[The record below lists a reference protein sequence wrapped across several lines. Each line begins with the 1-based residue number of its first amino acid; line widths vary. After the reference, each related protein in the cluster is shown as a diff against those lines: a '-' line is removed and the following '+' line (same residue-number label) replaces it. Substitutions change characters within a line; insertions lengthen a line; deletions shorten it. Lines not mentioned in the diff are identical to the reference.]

1 MIRFIVYTSL
11 VVFLY
16 AILPLPGS
24 VKDSNWISD
33 VMFLRGDKV
42 AVTFPWQG
50 VLIKTGITKSLRF
63 EVLAHEACHVEQIKK
78 IGGLKYIV
86 EYNKNPV
93 DFEKECYLVS
103 DNLL

>member
-1 MIRFIVYTSL
+1 MSRFIVYTSL
-11 VVFLY
+11 IIFLY
-16 AILPLPGS
+16 VILPLPGS
-24 VKDSNWISD
+24 VKESNLLSD
-33 VMFLRGDKV
+33 AMFLRGDKV

-50 VLIKTGITKSLRF
+50 VLIKPGITQSLRF
-63 EVLAHEACHVEQIKK
+63 EVLAHEDCHVEQIKK
-78 IGGLKYIV
+78 IGGFKYIV

>member
-1 MIRFIVYTSL
+1 MSRFIVYTSL
-11 VVFLY
+11 IIFLY
-16 AILPLPGS
+16 VILPLPGS
-24 VKDSNWISD
+24 VKESNLLSD
-33 VMFLRGDKV
+33 AMFLRGDKV

-50 VLIKTGITKSLRF
+50 VLIKPGITQSLRF
-63 EVLAHEACHVEQIKK
+63 EVLTHEDCHIEQIKK
-78 IGGLKYIV
+78 IGGFKYIV